1 MSGSVET
8 RSACSGSG
16 EHQIRVFTV
25 CVGRQSRCY
34 LVQMLGS
41 NVSDQSSGV
50 GILSAC
56 SHLNVK
62 NFPEFLDQVV
72 GILSDRS
79 GIAVE
84 ACLHASG
91 AGVGIPTQCSESW
104 RGLL

>member
-1 MSGSVET
+1 
-8 RSACSGSG
+8 
-16 EHQIRVFTV
+16 
-25 CVGRQSRCY
+25 
-34 LVQMLGS
+34 MLGS
-41 NVSDQSSGV
+41 NLRDQSLGV

-62 NFPEFLDQVV
+62 IFPEFLDRVV
-72 GILSDRS
+72 GILLDRPRT
-79 GIAVE
+79 AVE